1 MEVICSSSFSSLFFS
16 PTSYKLNSK
25 IYTEIYNFNF
35 QKILLLEEW
44 YSNFFFVQSWCRAQ
58 TVLWRETVYFLIN
71 WHWNLT
77 FLSCVLVAWPSY
89 LVTPLVQRFFH
100 QEFLTVSSGYC
111 EKLLAH
117 SDFSPDVA
125 LSQTVVPPGLC
136 SEFLLPLETKVWY
149 MCVSVQDFKNNKTF
163 VIINTVVVNALW

>member
-1 MEVICSSSFSSLFFS
+1 MEVICSSSFSSLFFF
-16 PTSYKLNSK
+16 PQLATSWILKFTLK
-25 IYTEIYNFNF
+25 YTISIFKRSSSWRRDI
-35 QKILLLEEW
+35 QI
-44 YSNFFFVQSWCRAQ
+44 FFVQSWCGAQ
-58 TVLWRETVYFLIN
+58 TILWRETVSFLIN

-89 LVTPLVQRFFH
+89 LVILLVQRFFH
-100 QEFLTVSSGYC
+100 QGFLTGSSGYC
-111 EKLLAH
+111 EKLLVH

-149 MCVSVQDFKNNKTF
+149 IYMCVSWRFKKQYNF
-163 VIINTVVVNALW
+163 YY

>member
-1 MEVICSSSFSSLFFS
+1 MEVICSSSFSSLFF
-16 PTSYKLNSK
+16 PQLATSWILKFTLK
-25 IYTEIYNFNF
+25 YTISIFKRSSSWRSDI
-35 QKILLLEEW
+35 QI
-44 YSNFFFVQSWCRAQ
+44 FFFVQSWCRAQ